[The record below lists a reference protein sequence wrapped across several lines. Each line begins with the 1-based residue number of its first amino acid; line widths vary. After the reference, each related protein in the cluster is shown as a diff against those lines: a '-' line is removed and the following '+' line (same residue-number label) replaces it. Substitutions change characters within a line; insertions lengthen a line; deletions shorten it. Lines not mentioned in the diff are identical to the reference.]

1 MKKAEKY
8 RQVLAG
14 LENWEPYLLA
24 ESGLPGPR
32 ANLEL
37 VQVVADMGDQ
47 GLFDRLLAYYGPSEA
62 PVNTPGEFLGLCGVV
77 GLGQLLAGG
86 KTSELDRLQEYAND
100 PRWRMREGVCM
111 ALQRYGRQDMDSL
124 FEAMEKWSCG
134 TLLERRAAACA
145 LCHPEL
151 LEDQANA
158 ERILHLLNEI
168 TATILAEPDRRS
180 ADFKTLRKGL
190 GYCWSVAVAAYPERG
205 KPVFEA
211 WLHCQDKDVQWV
223 MKENLRKARLKRM
236 DALWVERVREVM
248 REA

>member
-47 GLFDRLLAYYGPSEA
+47 GLFDGLLANNGPSEA
-62 PVNTPGEFLGLCGVV
+62 PVNTPAEFLALCGVV

-86 KTSELDRLQEYAND
+86 QTSELDRLQEYAND
-100 PRWRMREGVCM
+100 PRWRIREGVCM
-111 ALQRYGRQDMDSL
+111 ALQRYGRQDMDGL
-124 FEAMEKWSCG
+124 IKAMERWGIG

-151 LEDQANA
+151 LEDRVCT
-158 ERILHLLNEI
+158 ERVLELLNEI
-168 TATILAEPDRRS
+168 TATILAESDRRS
-180 ADFKTLRKGL
+180 EAFKALRKGL
-190 GYCWSVAVAAYPERG
+190 GYCWSVAVVAFPERG

-211 WLHCQDKDVQWV
+211 WLHNRDKDVRWI
-223 MKENLRKARLKRM
+223 MKENLRKGRLNRM
-236 DALWVERVREVM
+236 DQKWVERCKEVIG
-248 REA
+248 